1 VANWNDRSVIDQE
14 NKAKKQVYIIK
25 NEINKMGQKKPVEQD
40 VEQQDK
46 AFTPELITFIEKAVA
61 DYDQKIF
68 ED

>member
-1 VANWNDRSVIDQE
+1 MANWNDRSVIDQE

>member
-1 VANWNDRSVIDQE
+1 MANWNDRSVIDQE
-14 NKAKKQVYIIK
+14 NKTKKQVYIIK
-25 NEINKMGQKKPVEQD
+25 NEINKMGQKNPVEQD